1 MNKQALIEKI
11 QTLGGLQKGELI
23 IKDTN
28 AFLLD
33 FGKKFKKLK
42 VTHLI

>member
-1 MNKQALIEKI
+1 MDKQALIEKI

-33 FGKKFKKLK
+33 LGKKFKKLK